1 LGYNSETAAA
11 RWIHAGR
18 RF

>member
-1 LGYNSETAAA
+1 LGYNLETAAA